1 MSRQVLKTVTVP
13 AHMGESTRPAP
24 QEGGTWELFG
34 VTIDKSPHIIWHT
47 YVLLEDVLLPPVVH
61 ARVRY
66 TPDPKA
72 PPLDTDSKIGQ
83 PVAIMRIDQH
93 GTAFCLPMEGG
104 PIFSIAATRLEVR
117 LGTDPADVQALYQ
130 S

>member
-13 AHMGESTRPAP
+13 AHMGESTRPAA

-47 YVLLEDVLLPPVVH
+47 YVLLEDAPPPVVVR
-61 ARVRY
+61 AVVRY
-66 TPDPKA
+66 TPDPKM
-72 PPLDTDSKIGQ
+72 PPLDIDSKIGQ
-83 PVAIMRIDQH
+83 DVAIMRIDRH

-104 PIFSIAATRLEVR
+104 PIFAIANTRLEIAP
-117 LGTDPADVQALYQ
+117 GTDAADVQALYRH
-130 S
+130 